1 MAITHA
7 DIHAAADRIMSE
19 GGTPTLASVRV
30 ALGGGSFT
38 TISEGMKA
46 WKATQ
51 QTAPAPMREAAPQA
65 VSERMA
71 ELASE
76 VWGIAQA
83 MANNRLTSEREALE
97 AMRCEFEQSQA
108 EAAELADTLAAELD
122 EARAIIERM
131 SAEATKQ
138 TEAYATQSTRLVV
151 AQDAAHAAE
160 AARVESRQRADE
172 LASLLSQ
179 EREAL
184 KETREEAKKA
194 AIEAAEMR
202 GRLSGTGGIR
212 S

>member
-1 MAITHA
+1 MAITNA
-7 DIHAAADRIMSE
+7 DIHAVADRIVSE
-19 GGTPTLASVRV
+19 GATPTLASVRA

-46 WKATQ
+46 WKAAQ
-51 QTAPAPMREAAPQA
+51 QAAPAPMREAAPQA

-76 VWGIAQA
+76 VWGIAQT
-83 MANNRLTSEREALE
+83 MANERLASEREVLE
-97 AMRCEFEQSQA
+97 AMRREFEQAQA

-122 EARAIIERM
+122 EARTTIERM
-131 SAEATKQ
+131 SEEAAKQAEVC
-138 TEAYATQSTRLVV
+138 ATQRTQLVA

-160 AARVESRQRADE
+160 AALVESRQRANE
-172 LASLLSQ
+172 LADLLGQ

-184 KETREEAKKA
+184 KEAREEAKKA
-194 AIEAAEMR
+194 AIEAAELQ
-202 GRLSGTGGIR
+202 GKLSGAGSAR

>member
-1 MAITHA
+1 MAITNA
-7 DIHAAADRIMSE
+7 DIHAVADRIASE
-19 GGTPTLASVRV
+19 GGAPTLASVRA

-46 WKATQ
+46 WKAAQ
-51 QTAPAPMREAAPQA
+51 QAAPALMREAAPQA
-65 VSERMA
+65 VSERMT

-83 MANNRLTSEREALE
+83 MANERLASEREALE
-97 AMRCEFEQSQA
+97 AMRREFEHAQA

-122 EARAIIERM
+122 EARATIERM

-138 TEAYATQSTRLVV
+138 AEVCATQSTQLVV

-160 AARVESRQRADE
+160 AALVESRQRANE
-172 LASLLSQ
+172 LADLLGQ

-184 KETREEAKKA
+184 KEARAEAKKA
-194 AIEAAEMR
+194 AIEAAEIR
-202 GRLSGTGGIR
+202 GRLSGTGSIR

>member
-1 MAITHA
+1 MAITNA
-7 DIHAAADRIMSE
+7 DIYAVADRIAGE
-19 GGTPTLASVRV
+19 GGAPTLASVRA

-46 WKATQ
+46 WKAAQ
-51 QTAPAPMREAAPQA
+51 QVAPAPMREAAPQA
-65 VSERMA
+65 VAERMT

-83 MANNRLTSEREALE
+83 MANDRLASEREALE
-97 AMRCEFEQSQA
+97 AMRRELEQSQE
-108 EAAELADTLAAELD
+108 EAAELADTLAAEID
-122 EARAIIERM
+122 EARAIIARM

-138 TEAYATQSTRLVV
+138 AEVCAAQSTQLVV

-160 AARVESRQRADE
+160 AALVESRQRANE
-172 LASLLSQ
+172 LADLLGQ

-184 KETREEAKKA
+184 KEARDEAKKA

>member
-1 MAITHA
+1 MAITNA
-7 DIHAAADRIMSE
+7 DIHAVADRIASE
-19 GGTPTLASVRV
+19 GGTPTLASVRA

-46 WKATQ
+46 WKAAQ
-51 QTAPAPMREAAPQA
+51 QAAPAPMREAAPQA

-76 VWGIAQA
+76 VWGMAQA
-83 MANNRLTSEREALE
+83 MANERLASEREALE
-97 AMRCEFEQSQA
+97 AMRREFEHAQA

-131 SAEATKQ
+131 IEEAAKQ
-138 TEAYATQSTRLVV
+138 TEVCTTQRTQLVV

-160 AARVESRQRADE
+160 AALVESRQRAHE
-172 LASLLSQ
+172 LADLLGQ

-184 KETREEAKKA
+184 KEARAEAKKA

-202 GRLSGTGGIR
+202 GKLSVAGSVRT
-212 S
+212 